1 MTSLFVKDFIQES
14 GFPIKLVENYP
25 GEISRQIREE
35 RACFAAADTFKFY
48 FPQYSPFSDGNF
60 ILLKILEIMT
70 AQKDLVSSLTKG
82 FPKGIKVNKTLP
94 ASAEMIEN
102 IHNRLIE
109 FAEEHGFTY
118 QDIINELKIIGDGVY
133 INIKVA
139 LNRNAILLSAEFN
152 EKKKAQNMINELEK
166 IITTL

>member
-1 MTSLFVKDFIQES
+1 
-14 GFPIKLVENYP
+14 
-25 GEISRQIREE
+25 
-35 RACFAAADTFKFY
+35 
-48 FPQYSPFSDGNF
+48 
-60 ILLKILEIMT
+60 MT

-109 FAEEHGFTY
+109 FAEEHGYTY

-133 INIKVA
+133 TNIKVA
-139 LNRNAILLSAEFN
+139 LNRDAILLSAESEN
-152 EKKKAQNMINELEK
+152 VKNSKKMVEELSKIISELELLYEK
-166 IITTL
+166 